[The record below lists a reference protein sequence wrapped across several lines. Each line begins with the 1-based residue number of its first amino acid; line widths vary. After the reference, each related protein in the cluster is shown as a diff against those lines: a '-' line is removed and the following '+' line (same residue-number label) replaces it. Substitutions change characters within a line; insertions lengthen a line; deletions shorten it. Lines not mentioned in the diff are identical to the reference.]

1 MRLSRSHLIILLTF
15 LLLPLLACGAIPER
29 EGLLTQWWQGNG
41 AGEDTTAV
49 SSRNDISRDYI
60 TFQTI
65 SYRQVLNAGETVP
78 GTKLVYIGPRDRL
91 YEVEI
96 DGQRATK
103 SAGDSFRWQG
113 ILHAGV
119 FGDFDLRLSPQLLGD
134 MLAVGTVN
142 LTVLNPMPIE
152 AELPQD
158 VTNWHQF
165 PELIVDMT
173 VPVGERIPGTVLTYD
188 GLESQGARLGNTA
201 GYPYLAQADSMR
213 WTGRL
218 STNAYIQYNLRVIS
232 ISDQTLRLA
241 GVAELWVRK

>member
-1 MRLSRSHLIILLTF
+1 MRLSRPQLIILLAC

-29 EGLLTQWWQGNG
+29 EGLLTRWLEGD
-41 AGEDTTAV
+41 GEGEATAV
-49 SSRNDISRDYI
+49 SPRNNMPRDYI

-65 SYRQVLNAGETVP
+65 SYRQVLNAGEAVP

-113 ILHAGV
+113 VLHAGV

-158 VTNWHQF
+158 VSNWHRF
-165 PELIVDMT
+165 PELIMDLS
-173 VPVGERIPGTVLTYD
+173 VPVGERIPGTALTYD

-218 STNAYIQYNLRVIS
+218 STNAYVQYNLRVVS